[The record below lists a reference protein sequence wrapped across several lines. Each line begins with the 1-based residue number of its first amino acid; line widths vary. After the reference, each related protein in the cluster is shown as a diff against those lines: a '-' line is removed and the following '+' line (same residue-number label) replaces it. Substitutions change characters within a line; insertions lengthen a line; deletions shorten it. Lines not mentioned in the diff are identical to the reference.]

1 MVLQRVKMTHNSDN
15 TVAPVN
21 LNSASVFHGVRM
33 FTLAVFSLIQKVKL
47 FSAQTIKLSL
57 AC

>member
-1 MVLQRVKMTHNSDN
+1 MVLQRIKMTHNSDN

-33 FTLAVFSLIQKVKL
+33 FTLAVFSLIQKVK
-47 FSAQTIKLSL
+47 
-57 AC
+57 